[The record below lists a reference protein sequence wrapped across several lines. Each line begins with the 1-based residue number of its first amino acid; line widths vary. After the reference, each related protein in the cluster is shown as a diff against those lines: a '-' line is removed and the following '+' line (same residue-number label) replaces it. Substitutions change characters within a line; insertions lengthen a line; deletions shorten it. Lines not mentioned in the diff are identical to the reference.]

1 MPLQRAQ
8 ELLSLRLLP
17 ILLWAQDTLGT
28 GYNYHRHM
36 AARTIDLVYD
46 NLNYAQVT
54 AESVLDGDEAHKHQ
68 LRLEDELVRLEDG
81 HRRYT
86 CLYCLEPLSIR
97 GSTDRVYHFAHPKN
111 PGAECPYR
119 SGFSL
124 SQDEW
129 EALRYNGSKESEAH
143 RQVKAWVAESLRAD
157 RDVELGSVVEDSRM
171 QSWRDRSK
179 WRKPDVRGTWKGK
192 TLVFEAQLSTTF
204 VATIAARRQFYL
216 SEGALLFWIF
226 RDFALS
232 ENEMR
237 FSERDVFYNNNWNI
251 FSIDAESVQASRQ
264 STELKLWCRWQQ
276 PVVDGMAIRY
286 QWHKK
291 LVGFSELTLDFER
304 QRAFYFDFE
313 TALKEV
319 QTTLMGATAA
329 AFHEA
334 RRERRFGLPEHG
346 VLRQE
351 IAGDAELAKWLGL
364 EARYDTMPSE
374 IERAWLAADTSDRF
388 SMRRVQDYAYSVLA
402 PYLRVACQTAPK
414 TLQGREDLRTILS
427 ALISLRLGRVVGS
440 RSINLKHV
448 EDSVFHSAFGYYGVF
463 RYAAGVYGRQR
474 DIGYDI
480 PNSIATENAR
490 IHVARKAENHDV
502 VTRDFDRAFMILF
515 PELKPAR

>member
-1 MPLQRAQ
+1 
-8 ELLSLRLLP
+8 
-17 ILLWAQDTLGT
+17 
-28 GYNYHRHM
+28 M
-36 AARTIDLVYD
+36 AARTIELVYD
-46 NLNYAQVT
+46 NLSHAQVT
-54 AESVLDGDEAHKHQ
+54 AESVLEGDEAHKHQ

-81 HRRYT
+81 RRRYT

-119 SGFSL
+119 SGFTL
-124 SQDEW
+124 SKDEW
-129 EALRYNGSKESEAH
+129 EALKYNGTKESEAH
-143 RQVKAWVAESLRAD
+143 RQVKAWVAESLRSD
-157 RDVELGSVVEDSRM
+157 RDVDPESVIEDSRM

-204 VATIAARRQFYL
+204 VSTIAARRQFYL

-251 FSIDAESVQASRQ
+251 FSIDSHSVEASRQ
-264 STELKLWCRWQQ
+264 DAELKLWCRWQQ
-276 PVVDGMAIRY
+276 PVVQDGTIQY
-286 QWHKK
+286 QWQKK
-291 LVGFSELTLDFER
+291 LVSFSELTLDFER

-313 TALKEV
+313 IALKDV
-319 QTTLMGATAA
+319 QAALLGEKAA

-334 RRERRFGLPEHG
+334 RRARHFGQQLHAP
-346 VLRQE
+346 LRQE
-351 IAGDAELAKWLGL
+351 VKDDVELAEWLGL
-364 EARYDTMPSE
+364 EARYDTMPRE
-374 IERAWLAADTSDRF
+374 IERVWLAADTADRF
-388 SMRRVQDYAYSVLA
+388 SMRRVQDHAYIVFA
-402 PYLRVACQTAPK
+402 PYLRAACPTAPK

-448 EDSVFHSAFGYYGVF
+448 EDTVFRSAFGYYSVF
-463 RYAAGVYGRQR
+463 RYAARIYGRQTE
-474 DIGYDI
+474 IGYHIAD
-480 PNSIATENAR
+480 SIASHNFR
-490 IHVARKAENHDV
+490 LHLSHKAEDP
-502 VTRDFDRAFMILF
+502 MS
-515 PELKPAR
+515 